1 MFDIDSFYPSI
12 SEKLLLDAV
21 NYAKNYTTV
30 TDHQI
35 DIIMHCRK
43 SLLFDNDAPWV
54 KRNNE
59 HFDISMGSHDGAE
72 VCELVGLFLLDDLSN
87 KYGQNSVGLYR
98 DDGLAV
104 FKDLSGPDSFP
115 VSSCWYFYCKFEEW
129 RLEREEEVE
138 AKGMMGRK
146 GRREET
152 GEDCSLQPCISVLQR
167 CSAIFGVFSIL
178 SFRLTYWCVSYIR
191 TGVFWLFK
199 LLLECFWSDIFTVRF
214 HGVAGKI
221 TGDFAGRRWSG
232 FGLFSQRNVHWW

>member
-1 MFDIDSFYPSI
+1 MRLASRSIFLVHVSKKILDDINTSIRQKTSLNQWKSTSAVTDWFNNIQDKSRHSFVVFDIDSFYPSI

-87 KYGQNSVGLYR
+87 KYGQDSVGL
-98 DDGLAV
+98 L
-104 FKDLSGPDSFP
+104 P
-115 VSSCWYFYCKFEEW
+115 
-129 RLEREEEVE
+129 
-138 AKGMMGRK
+138 
-146 GRREET
+146 
-152 GEDCSLQPCISVLQR
+152 
-167 CSAIFGVFSIL
+167 
-178 SFRLTYWCVSYIR
+178 
-191 TGVFWLFK
+191 
-199 LLLECFWSDIFTVRF
+199 
-214 HGVAGKI
+214 
-221 TGDFAGRRWSG
+221 
-232 FGLFSQRNVHWW
+232 